1 MSNAFFQIKMYN
13 VRMKKILTFLI
24 ILFLGFLPA
33 FADYLPS
40 YINNG
45 YHYGIGLIALK
56 GDVPIYEM
64 SDLKSPL
71 AAFIKL
77 EKNKVTIKE
86 RGVKNPEITNTFV
99 AYSKEN
105 GLALLSVEIDDD
117 DWFYIC
123 YDQKR
128 KLFGWVKKN
137 ENIDFMYWEDFL
149 NLYGRKRGV
158 YIFNNTPDIY
168 KRLYSQEKEESTMVD
183 SFNFPKH
190 IALWLIKGN
199 WMLVKITTYDGLT
212 KTGWMRWRTENGAVM
227 VFPDFR
233 N

>member
-1 MSNAFFQIKMYN
+1 
-13 VRMKKILTFLI
+13 
-24 ILFLGFLPA
+24 
-33 FADYLPS
+33 
-40 YINNG
+40 
-45 YHYGIGLIALK
+45 
-56 GDVPIYEM
+56 
-64 SDLKSPL
+64 
-71 AAFIKL
+71 
-77 EKNKVTIKE
+77 
-86 RGVKNPEITNTFV
+86 
-99 AYSKEN
+99 
-105 GLALLSVEIDDD
+105 
-117 DWFYIC
+117 
-123 YDQKR
+123 
-128 KLFGWVKKN
+128 
-137 ENIDFMYWEDFL
+137 MYWEDFL

-227 VFPDFR
+227 VFPDVR